1 MNISY
6 YSLGNKNDL
15 KHDGCLTMVTMNLG
29 EMGLMMFKST
39 KDSFRHK
46 DNCIALK
53 REIAAFNKG
62 FEDGNVGKDEYCK
75 NVAKWCSHVLDFAT
89 EWGPHRVPFD
99 IRDGYNDCM
108 SNIGGTRTIIWPNKI
123 PIPMSELPDE
133 TRNAVFAS
141 SYTVI

>member
-15 KHDGCLTMVTMNLG
+15 KHDGLTMVTMNHG
-29 EMGLMMFKST
+29 EMGLMMFKSPI
-39 KDSFRHK
+39 DSFRYN
-46 DNCIALK
+46 DNCIAVK

-75 NVAKWCSHVLDFAT
+75 NVAKWCSHVVRFAT

-108 SNIGGTRTIIWPNKI
+108 SNIGGTRTIIWPDKI
-123 PIPMSELPDE
+123 PIQMSELPAE
-133 TRNAVFAS
+133 TLNAVFAS
-141 SYTVI
+141 YTVI